1 MIPMAALR
9 PILLAEDSPNDVE
22 LTLAALRMLKLANEI
37 VVVRDGAE
45 VLDFIHGRGAHAGR
59 PPIAPAVVLLDLK
72 MPRVDGLT
80 VLRHIRESQEFRT
93 LPVVILTSSRE
104 ESDLERGYG
113 LGANAYVVKPVDFNE
128 FLKAV
133 SQVGLFWALVN
144 EPPPN
149 TGTRPSS

>member
-1 MIPMAALR
+1 MAALR